1 MHKLHV
7 EAHRKSDG
15 AAVTIPEHWLKHP
28 RLGKPYCVGED
39 CSHGKSAEPQTQE
52 PEESVTTEAPP
63 PLPVAAASRPPG
75 SVPVKRE
82 GTTPVKEGTKNA

>member
-39 CSHGKSAEPQTQE
+39 CSHGKNAEPQTQE
-52 PEESVTTEAPP
+52 PVTTEALPSLPP
-63 PLPVAAASRPPG
+63 VETSRPPG
-75 SVPVKRE
+75 SVPAKRE
-82 GTTPVKEGTKNA
+82 GATTVKEGTKNA